1 MRDAAIRIGKRF
13 LAEVQRDDVAGMSA
27 ELAYRFLF
35 AVFPFGIFVAALT
48 AFVAQGAGIADPTQ
62 KIVGALSDNLPP
74 DVANAIA
81 PQIQAVIGTSRPGL
95 LTFGA
100 IAALWAASGGTNAL
114 MKAMNKA
121 YEVGEDRPFVPK
133 TALAVGLTLLAT
145 IGLLVAFVTIVG
157 ASMLTTGVSQRL
169 GLDQTAVAAIGLL
182 RWPLVFVLVSV
193 AVAVLYKLAP
203 NARIP
208 FRWCL
213 AGGALFAIGWLIA
226 TGVFGLYV
234 ANFGTYANT
243 YGALGGVI
251 VLMLWFYLSAFILVG
266 AAALIAVVLK
276 ETRPAAVQSRQ
287 GERAGTDPA
296 ESNAAG
302 SPATVRPAAATLVV
316 SRMAAGPT
324 PASLRARAARRR
336 RFDQP
341 PPSTP
346 GDWALAAGVA
356 TVGASLGVIA
366 AWLAG
371 DRRSAG

>member
-1 MRDAAIRIGKRF
+1 MRDTAMRIGKRL
-13 LAEVQRDDVAGMSA
+13 LAEVQRDDVPGMSA

-35 AVFPFGIFVAALT
+35 AVFPFGIFVAALA
-48 AFVAQGAGIADPTQ
+48 AFVAQWAGITDPSQ
-62 KIVGALSDNLPP
+62 KIIGAVTDNLPP
-74 DVANAIA
+74 DIAAAIA
-81 PQIQAVIGTSRPGL
+81 PQIQAVIGTTRPGL

-100 IAALWAASGGTNAL
+100 IAALWAASGGTNSL

-121 YEVGEDRPFVPK
+121 YEVDEDRSFLPK

-145 IGLLVAFVTIVG
+145 VGLLVAFVTIVG
-157 ASMLTTGVSQRL
+157 ASILTTGVSQQL
-169 GLDQTAVAAIGLL
+169 GLDQSAVGAISLL
-182 RWPLVFVLVSV
+182 RWPLVFVLVSL

-213 AGGALFAIGWLIA
+213 AGGALFAVGWLIA

-234 ANFGTYANT
+234 ANFSSYANT

-276 ETRPAAVQSRQ
+276 ETRPAAVQPRPGS
-287 GERAGTDPA
+287 EKANEPA
-296 ESNAAG
+296 EPRPAVAA
-302 SPATVRPAAATLVV
+302 RPAAATLAV
-316 SRMAAGPT
+316 SRMAPRPPSA
-324 PASLRARAARRR
+324 AIRARVARRR
-336 RFDQP
+336 VEQP

-346 GDWALAAGVA
+346 ADWALAAGVA

-366 AWLAG
+366 AWLVG
-371 DRRSAG
+371 DRSRAG